1 MGHTKVKACKS
12 LEFTQNFQIVE
23 NYHKGIYHKH
33 SKHDCLIGY
42 KRLMFFNTVVNLNF
56 SLFSYHFISV
66 QNNNIHN

>member
-1 MGHTKVKACKS
+1 MSPTKVKASKS

-56 SLFSYHFISV
+56 FTFFLSFY
-66 QNNNIHN
+66 